1 MRPPG
6 LFVGAAFSIKFGYS
20 ERRKKERGC
29 GPTERKMSW
38 CGFVFLGTS
47 LWSVCVLLSSFGSI
61 LKLSGLKAS
70 AVCSMYK
77 HTVEAHK
84 HSHFSQPNLLP
95 SSPRPPQKG
104 GLKPYIIDT
113 LLAVSTGWI
122 FSSPPPPFA
131 GRFPHSIISMLALPP
146 LPSHPPVA
154 PPSSPSLSV

>member
-95 SSPRPPQKG
+95 SSPRPPPKKG
-104 GLKPYIIDT
+104 GLEPYIIDT

-122 FSSPPPPFA
+122 FSSPPPLLVDSLTPLFLCS
-131 GRFPHSIISMLALPP
+131 RSLHCLHIPLWLLPP
-146 LPSHPPVA
+146 VPA
-154 PPSSPSLSV
+154 